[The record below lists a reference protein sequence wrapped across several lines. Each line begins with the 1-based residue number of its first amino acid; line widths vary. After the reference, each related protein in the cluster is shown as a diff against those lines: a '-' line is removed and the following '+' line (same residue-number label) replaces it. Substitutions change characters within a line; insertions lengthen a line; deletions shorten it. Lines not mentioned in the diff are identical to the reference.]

1 MNTKP
6 YIVGIA
12 DMKLCRAPAQLVTYA
27 LGSCIGICFYDNV
40 IKMAA
45 MVHIMLP
52 TAPPGSAANNNVYK
66 FADTGIQETIRK
78 MTAFGAVKSRMVCKI
93 AGGAKMFD
101 TLSNAEWGNIGERNA
116 KTVKEILRR
125 EGIRIVAED
134 TGLNYARTMHFD
146 SATGVATIKSF
157 GKPEKT
163 L

>member
-27 LGSCIGICFYDNV
+27 LGSCIGICFYDSV

-101 TLSNAEWGNIGERNA
+101 TLSNAEWGNIGDRNA

-134 TGLNYARTMHFD
+134 TGLNYARTMYFD
-146 SATGVATIKSF
+146 SSTGVAKIKSF